1 MLNLRINA
9 VAFYTDDIPV
19 EEMYALNKL

>member
-1 MLNLRINA
+1 MINLRINV
-9 VAFYTDDIPV
+9 VAFYADDIPV